1 MIDALR
7 RTTLMSSPAP
17 AHSPRLEGPREGT
30 VPASVLD
37 ARGVTMQTLP
47 HVHGV
52 DGAFAARLRRVR

>member
-1 MIDALR
+1 
-7 RTTLMSSPAP
+7 MSSPAP